1 MIHSGLTRKNY
12 ARIVTEKVANPSP
25 KLALT
30 MVSVLFKRPLFEY
43 CRVFLSRVL
52 GGTQSSPTSV
62 VDPAGIQEFYTESR
76 RVCSISPE
84 GQELTPLPA
93 GEADDP
99 SRTYVFSNP
108 ELPNKA
114 LARLLVN
121 SAMVKPWSDRV
132 DEPCRMRD
140 AIIMF
145 DAYLCPDGRPSTVY
159 WFDRSPGVAQA
170 RTLLRTAAAFI
181 NLPYR

>member
-1 MIHSGLTRKNY
+1 VIHSGLTRKNY